1 MIKFKKAFA
10 CSKGKPCPESN
21 GEDGCPNWT
30 EIVMENTQTGETKV
44 NKGCAPQLMQ
54 TLMVE
59 VIKASNRPAAEMG
72 EIRHSLI
79 DGFQAL
85 AQSQQQMAH
94 KFQQALNAQLEHQG
108 D

>member
-21 GEDGCPNWT
+21 DENGCPNWM
-30 EIVMENTQTGETKV
+30 EIVMENAESGETKI
-44 NKGCAPQLMQ
+44 NKGCAPQLMP
-54 TLMVE
+54 TMMVE

-79 DGFQAL
+79 NGFHEL
-85 AQSQQQMAH
+85 AQSQHNMVMG
-94 KFQQALNAQLEHQG
+94 FQQALEHQE